1 MMKTSSS
8 FRRVSLLVGS
18 VVLIMVCDLGTSA
31 TSTDVPQQATAT
43 SQGLDPTATTLPEAT
58 GSTQATAEQTNP
70 APTTA
75 SSQSCTVLQD
85 LNLRAGPGRAYNPPI
100 GALPVNTVFTPIAY
114 QAVGVPGGSW
124 VQVQTNGQKG
134 WVSAGADFISC
145 NFDLTS
151 LPQVT
156 VAPPPTPVPP
166 RAQSSNED
174 GTCAQGG
181 IFDDENHVYDCNV
194 VFANGMPV
202 QFQITKDGVEVGA
215 GEVQNVVFRV
225 DRNGSTVYDNTESN
239 MAYCLFGGDGP
250 CNSWVLENYVYKW
263 ESGGN
268 AIESGDYDVDITA
281 NMENPSINIHWQ
293 ATVTI
298 SLQ

>member
-1 MMKTSSS
+1 MKTSFSLQ
-8 FRRVSLLVGS
+8 RISLLVGS
-18 VVLIMVCDLGTSA
+18 VIFILACDLATSA

-43 SQGLDPTATTLPEAT
+43 VEGATTQAEATAT
-58 GSTQATAEQTNP
+58 GSAQATAELPTNP
-70 APTTA
+70 AATA
-75 SSQSCTVLQD
+75 ATSQSCTVLQD

-100 GALPVNTVFTPIAY
+100 GALPANTVFTPIAY
-114 QAVGVPGGSW
+114 QAVGIPGGSW
-124 VQVQTNGQKG
+124 VQVQNNGQKG

-145 NFDLTS
+145 NFDMTS
-151 LPQVT
+151 LPQVS

-194 VFANGMPV
+194 VFSGGMPV
-202 QFQITKDGVEVGA
+202 QIQITKDGVEVGA

-225 DRNGSTVYDNTESN
+225 DRDGNTVYDNTETN
-239 MAYCLFGGDGP
+239 AAYCLFGGDGP
-250 CNSWVLENYVYKW
+250 CNSWVLENFVYKW

-268 AIESGDYDVDITA
+268 TIEAGDYDVDITA

-293 ATVTI
+293 ATVTV
-298 SLQ
+298 SFQ